1 MISIEEYAKLNNLVN
16 SCDELIGGKF
26 ILSEYKIAKI
36 LKDIGESKT
45 MYELLADCMKNF
57 NFDREFSRAEISLP
71 KNKFVIPEEPEK
83 LLPFVFCLLMEINNK
98 KLDLNAFLKT
108 YYTTDDGAD
117 PFTNFVN
124 STVRPFR
131 DIIVEAFELDKAP
144 IQQEP
149 APAPEAPTPEPSPE
163 APAETPAEQE
173 SADEPEEETISEED
187 YNEFFDECSKICEEI
202 LQEIKFEKKK
212 NMIEDVEYIV
222 GTMKSACAEKNFKYL
237 SALITSFSYI
247 GENLKSIRFL
257 TRELKNILISFFS

>member
-108 YYTTDDGAD
+108 YYTTDDGID

-124 STVRPFR
+124 CTVRPFR
-131 DIIVEAFELDKAP
+131 NIIVEAFELDKAP
-144 IQQEP
+144 AQPEP
-149 APAPEAPTPEPSPE
+149 ASEAPMSDPPAPNNIS
-163 APAETPAEQE
+163 ETTEQE
-173 SADEPEEETISEED
+173 NLEEPEEEISEED
-187 YNEFFDECSKICEEI
+187 YNEFFNECNKICEEI

-222 GTMKSACAEKNFKYL
+222 GTMEHACAEKNFKYL
-237 SALITSFSYI
+237 SALITSFAYI